1 MTTRVFEIDLA
12 HMRRALTLARR
23 GQGRVE
29 PNPMV
34 GCVLARG
41 PRIIAEGYHRRFGGA
56 HAEVDAL
63 QRAVETTRRATAY
76 VTLEPCCC
84 HGKTPPCTDALI
96 RAGITRVVAAMTDPA
111 DLVNGKGL
119 RTLRRSGVAVD
130 VGLLEDKAAE
140 LNRPYLKLVRRGH
153 PYVILKWAQ
162 SLDGKIASRTG
173 DSKWIS
179 SEPSRRSVHRLRA
192 RVDAILVGI
201 GTVLADDPMLDARG
215 TPLRR
220 IATRVVLD
228 TGLRLPERC
237 RLVTTA
243 GRVPT
248 LVLTSRRSL
257 RERARKAARLERC
270 GVELM
275 PCRTVGGIID
285 LRATLR
291 FLGGRRF
298 TNVLVEGGSRL
309 LGNFLDRRLAAEA
322 VVFVSPRL
330 IGGAGAPSA
339 YAGRG
344 VPRVQD
350 APGVRARVRRRGDDL
365 LYHLFLQ

>member
-1 MTTRVFEIDLA
+1 
-12 HMRRALTLARR
+12 
-23 GQGRVE
+23 
-29 PNPMV
+29 
-34 GCVLARG
+34 
-41 PRIIAEGYHRRFGGA
+41 
-56 HAEVDAL
+56 
-63 QRAVETTRRATAY
+63 
-76 VTLEPCCC
+76 
-84 HGKTPPCTDALI
+84 
-96 RAGITRVVAAMTDPA
+96 
-111 DLVNGKGL
+111 
-119 RTLRRSGVAVD
+119 
-130 VGLLEDKAAE
+130 
-140 LNRPYLKLVRRGH
+140 
-153 PYVILKWAQ
+153 
-162 SLDGKIASRTG
+162 
-173 DSKWIS
+173 
-179 SEPSRRSVHRLRA
+179 
-192 RVDAILVGI
+192 VDAILVGI

-228 TGLRLPERC
+228 TRLRLPERC
-237 RLVTTA
+237 HVVTTA

-248 LVLTSRRSL
+248 LVLASRRSL

-285 LRATLR
+285 LTAALR

-309 LGNFLDRRLAAEA
+309 LSNFLDRRLADEA

>member
-1 MTTRVFEIDLA
+1 MTDRVSDSDLA
-12 HMRRALTLARR
+12 HMRRALALARR

-76 VTLEPCCC
+76 VTLEPCCYQ
-84 HGKTPPCTDALI
+84 GKTPPCTDALI
-96 RAGITRVVAAMTDPA
+96 RSGIARVVAAMTDPA
-111 DLVNGKGL
+111 ELVNGKGL
-119 RTLRRSGVAVD
+119 RMLRRANVAVD
-130 VGLLEDKAAE
+130 VGLLGDMAAE
-140 LNRPYLKLVRRGH
+140 LNRPYLKLLRQGH

-179 SEPSRRSVHRLRA
+179 SEQSRRSVHRLRA

-201 GTVLADDPMLDARG
+201 GTVLADDPMLNARG

-228 TGLRLPERC
+228 TRLRLPERC
-237 RLVTTA
+237 RVVTTA
-243 GRVPT
+243 GSVPT
-248 LVLTSRRSL
+248 LVLTSHRGL
-257 RERARKAARLERC
+257 REKARKAARLERR
-270 GVELM
+270 GVELV
-275 PCRTVGGIID
+275 PCRTIRGVID
-285 LRATLR
+285 LTATLR
-291 FLGGRRF
+291 LLANRRF
-298 TNVLVEGGSRL
+298 TNVLVEGGGRL
-309 LGNFLDRRLAAEA
+309 LSVFLDRRLADEA
-322 VVFVSPRL
+322 MVFVAPTL
-330 IGGAGAPSA
+330 IGGAGAPTA

-344 VPRVQD
+344 VSRVQD
-350 APGVRARVRRRGDDL
+350 APRLRARVRRRGDDQF
-365 LYHLFLQ
+365 YHLFLQ